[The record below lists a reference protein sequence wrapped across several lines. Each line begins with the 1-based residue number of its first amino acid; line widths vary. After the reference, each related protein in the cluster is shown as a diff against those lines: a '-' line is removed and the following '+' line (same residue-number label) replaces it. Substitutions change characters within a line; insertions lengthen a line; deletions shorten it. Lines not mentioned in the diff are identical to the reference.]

1 MEVADMATKKVIEK
15 VKYYVLDKPIPE
27 GEKCPPQSRLI
38 VETVQKAGGK
48 ITRDELLRLLRRP
61 VEEGGMKATQPIE
74 RVLGFYRPRLKEAG
88 ILHEVEESHE
98 TEVEVPDEPAK
109 AEGAA
114 AGAEGTAAGAEGA
127 PTPAAQEKKKKE
139 SKEPKPAKGEQ
150 KVA

>member
-1 MEVADMATKKVIEK
+1 MEVADMATKKVVEK

-114 AGAEGTAAGAEGA
+114 AGAEGA
-127 PTPAAQEKKKKE
+127 PAVAAQEKKKKE
-139 SKEPKPAKGEQ
+139 PKEPKPAKGEQ